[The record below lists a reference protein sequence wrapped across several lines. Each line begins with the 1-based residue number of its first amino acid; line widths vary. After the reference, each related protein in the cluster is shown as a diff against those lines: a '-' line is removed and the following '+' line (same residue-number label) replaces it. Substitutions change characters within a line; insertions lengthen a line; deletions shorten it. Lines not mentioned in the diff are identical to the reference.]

1 MNQYFSNTIHDI
13 INSTLPM
20 VIVTVIVLVMIR
32 LIYLLKNKEHITL
45 YKELFMLTFIIYIL
59 CLFQI
64 VTVQDTVYW
73 STNNFIPFKEIF
85 RYDFGSALFF
95 KNIIGNIL
103 LFLPFGFF
111 VSYILKC
118 EKIWLP
124 LIISLVCSISVEVV
138 QLYIGRVFD
147 VDDIILNVIGGLL
160 GYLLYKLFHSIGLK
174 LPKVLNNEII
184 LDIITILF
192 FGGIIYLL
200 IVLL

>member
-20 VIVTVIVLVMIR
+20 VIVTIIVLVTIR
-32 LIYLLKNKEHITL
+32 LIYLLKNKEHIVL
-45 YKELFMLTFIIYIL
+45 YREIFMLTFIVYIL

-64 VTVQDTVYW
+64 VTVQDTVSW
-73 STNNFIPFKEIF
+73 STNNFVPFKEIM
-85 RYDFGSALFF
+85 RYDFGTTLFF

-111 VSYILKC
+111 VSYLIKS
-118 EKIWLP
+118 KDVILP
-124 LIISLVCSISVEVV
+124 LIICIVCSISIETV

-147 VDDIILNVIGGLL
+147 VDDIILNVIGGIL
-160 GYLLYKLFHSIGLK
+160 GYFVYRVMYDFNSK
-174 LPKVLNNEII
+174 LPKALKNEVFLNIV
-184 LDIITILF
+184 TILF
-192 FGGIIYLL
+192 FGGITYLL

>member
-20 VIVTVIVLVMIR
+20 VFVTVIVLVTIR
-32 LIYLLKNKEHITL
+32 LIYLLKNKEHIVL
-45 YKELFMLTFIIYIL
+45 YREIFMLTFIVYIL

-64 VTVQDTVYW
+64 VTVQDTVSW
-73 STNNFIPFKEIF
+73 STNNFVPFKEIM

-111 VSYILKC
+111 VSYLIKS
-118 EKIWLP
+118 KDVILP
-124 LIISLVCSISVEVV
+124 LIICIVCSISIETV

-147 VDDIILNVIGGLL
+147 VDDIILNVIGGIL
-160 GYLLYKLFHSIGLK
+160 GYFVYRVMYDFNSK
-174 LPKVLNNEII
+174 LPEALKNEVFLNIV
-184 LDIITILF
+184 TILF
-192 FGGIIYLL
+192 FGGITYLL

>member
-1 MNQYFSNTIHDI
+1 
-13 INSTLPM
+13 
-20 VIVTVIVLVMIR
+20 
-32 LIYLLKNKEHITL
+32 
-45 YKELFMLTFIIYIL
+45 MLTFIIYIL

-73 STNNFIPFKEIF
+73 STNNFIPFKEIV

-118 EKIWLP
+118 EKVWLP
-124 LIISLVCSISVEVV
+124 LLISLICSFSVEIV

-160 GYLLYKLFHSIGLK
+160 GYLIYKIMNNFGSK
-174 LPKVLNNEII
+174 LPKIFKNEIV
-184 LDIITILF
+184 LDIITVLF
-192 FGGIIYLL
+192 FGSIIYLL